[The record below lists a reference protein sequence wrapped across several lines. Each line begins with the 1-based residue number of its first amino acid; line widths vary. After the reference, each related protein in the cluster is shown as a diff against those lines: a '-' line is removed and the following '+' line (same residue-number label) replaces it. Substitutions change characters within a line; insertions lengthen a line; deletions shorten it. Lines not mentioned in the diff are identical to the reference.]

1 MHGREL
7 LTQGLVRKIGNGT
20 SSNVWGEKWIIDI
33 IPRPP
38 MYKENITTNLALNV
52 SDLLIQGTSMWNL
65 NLLFQT
71 FTPEDVERIMMIR
84 PCVNQE
90 DSIRWGFTKRGDYPT
105 QSCYKLLEALVDFEH
120 PQTRALPLIERQ
132 LWRNIWKIKAPPKIK
147 HFIWRALSGALAV
160 KERLIT
166 RGIQMDT
173 TCLCC
178 NQAAESICH
187 VLFGCDKAHEVWELA
202 NVPFPTSGF
211 SRNSVFLNFVHLLK
225 VSDSK
230 AGEPTWRNVFP
241 WLVWELWKA
250 RNALAFENKS
260 LSAHTIAAKAFEEA
274 YSWQNTLNL
283 TENSGGLHEEGE

>member
-7 LTQGLVRKIGNGT
+7 LTQGLVTNIGNGT
-20 SSNVWGEKWIIDI
+20 SSNVWGEKWIIDT

-38 MYKENITTNLALNV
+38 MYKESITMNLALNV
-52 SDLLIQGTSMWNL
+52 SDLLIEGTSMWNQ

-105 QSCYKLLEALVDFEH
+105 QSGYKLLEALVDFKH

-132 LWRNIWKIKAPPKIK
+132 LWRNIWKIKAPPESK

-166 RGIQMDT
+166 RGIQMNMID
-173 TCLCC
+173 
-178 NQAAESICH
+178 I
-187 VLFGCDKAHEVWELA
+187 
-202 NVPFPTSGF
+202 
-211 SRNSVFLNFVHLLK
+211 
-225 VSDSK
+225 
-230 AGEPTWRNVFP
+230 
-241 WLVWELWKA
+241 
-250 RNALAFENKS
+250 
-260 LSAHTIAAKAFEEA
+260 
-274 YSWQNTLNL
+274 
-283 TENSGGLHEEGE
+283 